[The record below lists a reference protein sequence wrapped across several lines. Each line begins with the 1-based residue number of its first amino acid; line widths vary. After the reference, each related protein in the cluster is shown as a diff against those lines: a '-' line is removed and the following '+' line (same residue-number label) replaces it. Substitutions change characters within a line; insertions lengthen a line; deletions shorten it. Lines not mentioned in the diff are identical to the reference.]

1 MFDLETMQVI
11 GWLIVG
17 LTLILFALTSGF
29 DSGVGIL
36 LPFIGKSDD
45 ERRLALN
52 VIGPTWDGNQVW
64 LITAGGA
71 IFAIWPT
78 VYATAF
84 SGFYVAMLLV
94 LWSLF
99 LRPVGF
105 EYRSKLTSQKWRNN
119 WDIGIFIAS
128 FVPIVVMGVAF
139 GNLLLG
145 APFHYDAIF
154 LRMEYTGSFLQL
166 LTPFALLCGVVSLCM
181 IIVHGAAYLSWRSVG
196 VVKVRAQK
204 ALCLFSIFYIIAFV
218 LAGMLIAYKVPGYIL
233 DTANIASIGDPLAN
247 DVTRQVGAWM
257 MNYHLYPWMMI
268 ATVLGFLGALLAIVS
283 TKLNRIITA
292 FIGSCCIQIG
302 TILTAG
308 LSLFPFIMP
317 SSVEPNHSL
326 TVWNSS
332 TTLHSLN
339 LITLVAVIMVPVIFI
354 YTACV
359 YRKMWQNG
367 PLKESDIQRD
377 RHIFY

>member
-1 MFDLETMQVI
+1 
-11 GWLIVG
+11 
-17 LTLILFALTSGF
+17 
-29 DSGVGIL
+29 
-36 LPFIGKSDD
+36 
-45 ERRLALN
+45 
-52 VIGPTWDGNQVW
+52 
-64 LITAGGA
+64 
-71 IFAIWPT
+71 
-78 VYATAF
+78 
-84 SGFYVAMLLV
+84 
-94 LWSLF
+94 
-99 LRPVGF
+99 
-105 EYRSKLTSQKWRNN
+105 
-119 WDIGIFIAS
+119 
-128 FVPIVVMGVAF
+128 
-139 GNLLLG
+139 
-145 APFHYDAIF
+145 
-154 LRMEYTGSFLQL
+154 
-166 LTPFALLCGVVSLCM
+166 
-181 IIVHGAAYLSWRSVG
+181 
-196 VVKVRAQK
+196 K

-268 ATVLGFLGALLAIVS
+268 APVLGFLGALLAIVS

>member
-1 MFDLETMQVI
+1 MFDFATMQVI

-36 LPFIGKSDD
+36 LPFIGKNDT

-84 SGFYVAMLLV
+84 SGYYIAMLLV

-105 EYRSKLTSQKWRNN
+105 EYRSKLPSQKWRNS

-145 APFHYDAIF
+145 SPFNYDAIF
-154 LRMEYTGSFLQL
+154 LRMDYTGSFWNL

-181 IIVHGAAYLSWRSVG
+181 IVTHGAAYLSWRAEG
-196 VVKVRAQK
+196 IVKIRAQK
-204 ALCLFSIFYIIAFV
+204 ALCLFAVLYVIAFAA
-218 LAGMLIAYKVPGYIL
+218 AGILIAYKVPGYTL
-233 DTANIASIGDPLAN
+233 GTSAASINDPLAN
-247 DVTRQVGAWM
+247 EVTRKAGAWI
-257 MNYHLYPWMMI
+257 MNYHSYPWMII
-268 ATVLGFLGALLAIVS
+268 APALGFLGAILAILA
-283 TKLNRIITA
+283 TKSNKRITA
-292 FIGSCCIQIG
+292 FIGSCGVQVG

-308 LSLFPFIMP
+308 FSLFPFIMP
-317 SSVEPNHSL
+317 SSTDPAHSL

-339 LITLVAVIMVPVIFI
+339 LITIVAVVMVPVIAI
-354 YTACV
+354 YTAFV
-359 YRKMWQNG
+359 YRKIWRDG
-367 PLKESDIQRD
+367 ALKEQDIQRD
-377 RHIFY
+377 QHTFY